1 MHTVSTLCMKYCAL
15 FWNWYDGLFVN
26 LNQLMRLE
34 LMQCKKCKS
43 NSFLFFELLLIVK
56 VMLLVWSWLVELLKY
71 FEILLEQDLSWDFKH
86 VEIIKLVAVDSKGA
100 KELPFRMVVKCEN
113 TMSNWFSNVF
123 KFVSGYVYILSR

>member
-1 MHTVSTLCMKYCAL
+1 MFI
-15 FWNWYDGLFVN
+15 FWILANCESYAFGL
-26 LNQLMRLE
+26 
-34 LMQCKKCKS
+34 
-43 NSFLFFELLLIVK
+43 
-56 VMLLVWSWLVELLKY
+56 SWLVELLKHISSLKY

-100 KELPFRMVVKCEN
+100 KELPFRMAVKCEN